1 MPQVIRSKEIEVNT
15 VSGECKLFIT
25 LELNINLN
33 TGNISFN
40 TTSVE
45 KVEEKEENNYMIPD
59 FHSGKILFGNK
70 AKE

>member
-15 VSGECKLFIT
+15 ISGECKLFIT

-40 TTSVE
+40 ASTTDKIE
-45 KVEEKEENNYMIPD
+45 KKEEDNYIIPD
-59 FHSGKILFGNK
+59 FQSGKIAFGNK